1 MKISNRNVSSIDELA
16 YNRMEMNHVIIHQ
29 MEMNHVS
36 IHRRGRLNLPDNTPK
51 GVLVDAF
58 GRKHSAPTVDGFQQ

>member
-1 MKISNRNVSSIDELA
+1 
-16 YNRMEMNHVIIHQ
+16 MEMNHVIIHQ

-36 IHRRGRLNLPDNTPK
+36 IRCRGRLNLPDNTPK
-51 GVLVDAF
+51 GVFVDAF

>member
-1 MKISNRNVSSIDELA
+1 
-16 YNRMEMNHVIIHQ
+16 

-36 IHRRGRLNLPDNTPK
+36 IHQMEMNHIIIHQMEMKHVSIHCRGRLNLPDNTPK
-51 GVLVDAF
+51 GVFVDAF

>member
-16 YNRMEMNHVIIHQ
+16 HNRMKMNHVIIHQ
-29 MEMNHVS
+29 MEMNHVI
-36 IHRRGRLNLPDNTPK
+36 IHCRGRLNLPDNTPK
-51 GVLVDAF
+51 GVFVDAF